1 LTEALQGD
9 RHPVLEPVP
18 ATAEAFAPYGFLVE
32 ARAPKPLAVNLG
44 TAFRHDVAVF
54 ATDCRP
60 GSRLVTSAFATQV
73 QELPLPLTMLERHPC
88 SDQVIAS
95 MRSGRFVLAVA
106 LPDEEGRP
114 RLDSL
119 KAFLF
124 QPGSGVIYRAG
135 VWHHPMVGLDTE
147 GLFFVQSWQD
157 GSAQDCVEVEITP
170 QLLVEPRR

>member
-1 LTEALQGD
+1 M
-9 RHPVLEPVP
+9 P
-18 ATAEAFAPYGFLVE
+18 ATAEAFAPYGFMIE
-32 ARAPKPLAVNLG
+32 ARSPGPLVVNLG
-44 TAFRHDVAVF
+44 TAHRHDVAVF
-54 ATDCRP
+54 ASDDRP

-73 QELPLPLTMLERHPC
+73 QRLPVTLGMLERHPH

-114 RLDSL
+114 RPDTL

-124 QPGSGVIYRAG
+124 EPGSGVIYRAG
-135 VWHHPMVGLDTE
+135 VWHHPMVGLDAE

-157 GSAQDCVEVEITP
+157 GSAQDCVEVEMAP
-170 QLLVEPRR
+170 QLLVEPSR